1 MRQKIR
7 GLVSIGLLLSWTISA
22 LSGFILYLAPE
33 GQRSGR
39 AILLFGLTK
48 SGWMEF
54 HTWISFFALGI
65 TLLHVIIDWKILV
78 AVVKYLVKGNISRV

>member
-7 GLVSIGLLLSWTISA
+7 GLVSIGLLLSWAVSA

-39 AILLFGLTK
+39 VILLFGLTK

>member
-7 GLVSIGLLLSWTISA
+7 GLVSIGLLLSWAVSA

>member
-7 GLVSIGLLLSWTISA
+7 GLVSIGLLLSWAVSA

-65 TLLHVIIDWKILV
+65 TLFHVIIDWKILV

>member
-7 GLVSIGLLLSWTISA
+7 GLVSIGLLLSWAISA
-22 LSGFILYLAPE
+22 LSGFVLYLAPE

-48 SGWMEF
+48 NGWMEF
-54 HTWISFFALGI
+54 HTWISFLALGI

-78 AVVKYLVKGNISRV
+78 AVVKYLVKGNIPKD